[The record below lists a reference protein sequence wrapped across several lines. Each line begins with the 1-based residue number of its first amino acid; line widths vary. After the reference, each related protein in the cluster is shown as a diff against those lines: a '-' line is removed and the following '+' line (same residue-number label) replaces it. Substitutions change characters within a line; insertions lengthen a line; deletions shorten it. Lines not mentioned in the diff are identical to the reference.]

1 MANPST
7 LGAKIKNP
15 NYNDQVKEDEKNK
28 KNATKPHS
36 KQRECVRKKTYSL
49 ARTIHIPQNSKHFF
63 PSKYTTSSNAAQV
76 SKNIYCDVAQI
87 YMPIFKQLN
96 NLK

>member
-15 NYNDQVKEDEKNK
+15 NYNDQVKEEEKNK

-49 ARTIHIPQNSKHFF
+49 ARTIHIPHTPHQAMQHKSPK
-63 PSKYTTSSNAAQV
+63 
-76 SKNIYCDVAQI
+76 IYIV
-87 YMPIFKQLN
+87 MSPKFTLPIFKQLN

>member
-15 NYNDQVKEDEKNK
+15 NYNDQVKKEEKNK

-36 KQRECVRKKTYSL
+36 KQRVCKKKDLFS
-49 ARTIHIPQNSKHFF
+49 SKDHSH
-63 PSKYTTSSNAAQV
+63 PSKQRAFLSLQIHHIKQCSTSLQ
-76 SKNIYCDVAQI
+76 KYI
-87 YMPIFKQLN
+87 L
-96 NLK
+96 